1 MKILNKLSQRNS
13 DVTSCSPVTIA
24 FLGDSVT
31 HGVFEL
37 HQGYNCE
44 MIMFGLEELGLS
56 ILKHTTS
63 VV

>member
-44 MIMFGLEELGLS
+44 MIMFGD
-56 ILKHTTS
+56 
-63 VV
+63 V